1 MFDRIFE
8 ETTYYIHQGGIIMW
22 PLVIATFLLWYALGY
37 RFYILRRGNPRS
49 VRVLVQKYLSGYE
62 RKPSGIIDTA
72 VVRATRLAKQSRENL
87 RSFLDDDFSQFVH
100 EIGKFSILVR
110 AIVIVAP
117 LIGLLGTVSGMI
129 EMFDSLAENTFY
141 SQSGGIARGI
151 ATALF
156 TTQLGLAVAV
166 PGMIIGRIL
175 EKRQRVL
182 ERELDQIKDIMCSG
196 QMEGNK

>member
-1 MFDRIFE
+1 
-8 ETTYYIHQGGIIMW
+8 MW
-22 PLVIATFLLWYALGY
+22 PLVIATFVLWYALGY

-49 VRVLVQKYLSGYE
+49 VRALVRKYLSGYE
-62 RKPSGIIDTA
+62 RRPSGIIDNA
-72 VVRATRLAKQSRENL
+72 VKRAVTLSKKSGRNL
-87 RSFLDDDFSQFVH
+87 RSFLDDEFSFFVE
-100 EIGKFSILVR
+100 EISRYSVLVK

-117 LIGLLGTVSGMI
+117 LIGLLGTVNGMI

-166 PGMIIGRIL
+166 PGIIVGRIL
-175 EKRQRVL
+175 EKRQKRL
-182 ERELDQIKDIMCSG
+182 ERELDQIKDILGSVQLQAG
-196 QMEGNK
+196 EK